1 MTTLSSLRARKQ
13 QLLDRLRDDSGA
25 NQRAEVERLLAHVA
39 AALDLLEEPAK
50 QSRTP
55 LFNHSG
61 NSESRRPQAGHDS
74 LDRSL
79 ATNTDDSLRKWS
91 VEGLTHSPK
100 FTDTTEQHRRFCDD

>member
-13 QLLDRLRDDSGA
+13 QLLDRLRDGSGA

-55 LFNHSG
+55 LQPFREFG
-61 NSESRRPQAGHDS
+61 EPQAS
-74 LDRSL
+74 SR
-79 ATNTDDSLRKWS
+79 A
-91 VEGLTHSPK
+91 
-100 FTDTTEQHRRFCDD
+100 